1 LSVTGLACSAAT
13 ALKEAAP
20 LRPASFSWVYIVSFS
35 GVLAKITRSHVCGLV
50 GLLLVVASY
59 APGLSQ
65 AKERAAAKAVTPT
78 QSQPL
83 QQPVATKR
91 SLPRVAASASAGFS
105 SAQIET
111 QLHAIYTAIGNA
123 DNRKALHLAEQLT
136 RAQPN
141 FQLGQMLYADLLLA
155 QTRPVALPG
164 SAPEVLSRAAPG
176 AITDLRAEA
185 KARIKALQERPP
197 AGTLPENLTA
207 LSSWNSQA
215 LAVDI
220 SKSRLYVFARN
231 AAGQLQL
238 VHDYY
243 ISIARLGAIKTNE
256 GDLRT
261 PLGPYFITS
270 HLYPAQLP
278 AFYGAGALPL
288 NYPNPYDLRR
298 GKTGSGIWLHGTPP
312 QQYSRPPQASEGCVV
327 LTNPDFSA
335 LAQTVTLRSTPV
347 VIATSLRWVKTDT
360 WQPGFNTAWQ
370 AWRSHKLQGTAASLA
385 PFYYASFVG
394 QGGQNWTNFYRQLQA
409 EMGQSRSISANI
421 SKVSRIYWR
430 ESEDEEIVVTTFAQ
444 TLGSKE
450 KNRRQYWRR
459 KGSNPWRIFYE
470 SDV

>member
-1 LSVTGLACSAAT
+1 
-13 ALKEAAP
+13 
-20 LRPASFSWVYIVSFS
+20 
-35 GVLAKITRSHVCGLV
+35 
-50 GLLLVVASY
+50 
-59 APGLSQ
+59 
-65 AKERAAAKAVTPT
+65 
-78 QSQPL
+78 
-83 QQPVATKR
+83 
-91 SLPRVAASASAGFS
+91 
-105 SAQIET
+105 
-111 QLHAIYTAIGNA
+111 
-123 DNRKALHLAEQLT
+123 LHLAEQLT

>member
-1 LSVTGLACSAAT
+1 
-13 ALKEAAP
+13 
-20 LRPASFSWVYIVSFS
+20 
-35 GVLAKITRSHVCGLV
+35 
-50 GLLLVVASY
+50 
-59 APGLSQ
+59 
-65 AKERAAAKAVTPT
+65 
-78 QSQPL
+78 
-83 QQPVATKR
+83 
-91 SLPRVAASASAGFS
+91 
-105 SAQIET
+105 
-111 QLHAIYTAIGNA
+111 
-123 DNRKALHLAEQLT
+123 
-136 RAQPN
+136 
-141 FQLGQMLYADLLLA
+141 
-155 QTRPVALPG
+155 
-164 SAPEVLSRAAPG
+164 
-176 AITDLRAEA
+176 
-185 KARIKALQERPP
+185 
-197 AGTLPENLTA
+197 
-207 LSSWNSQA
+207 
-215 LAVDI
+215 
-220 SKSRLYVFARN
+220 
-231 AAGQLQL
+231 
-238 VHDYY
+238 
-243 ISIARLGAIKTNE
+243 
-256 GDLRT
+256 
-261 PLGPYFITS
+261 
-270 HLYPAQLP
+270 
-278 AFYGAGALPL
+278 
-288 NYPNPYDLRR
+288 LRR